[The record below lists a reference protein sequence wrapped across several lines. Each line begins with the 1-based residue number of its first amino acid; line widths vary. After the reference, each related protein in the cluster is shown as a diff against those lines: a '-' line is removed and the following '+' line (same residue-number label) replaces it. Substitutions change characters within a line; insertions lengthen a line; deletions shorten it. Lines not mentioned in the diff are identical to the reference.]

1 MSQPLR
7 MTPVSECNYN
17 YTYYL
22 SIEKDYFDYDGYIE
36 WNKENWVYVNHTIAV
51 YLIII
56 FTGQLLMKSRP
67 AFKLRRSLFAWNLF
81 LAIFSTWG
89 MVRSVPELY
98 YSLKNE
104 GIHDSICKYPYSH
117 GIYGLWGF
125 LYMASKFIEL
135 GDTFFVVLRKQ
146 KLIFLHW
153 YHHITVLF
161 GVCFTNVR
169 SLSTYRY
176 YITANYTVHAIMYS
190 YFALKALGFRIPTRI
205 MIAITSLQIIQM
217 IIGVSTTTYA
227 GIMYLKGV
235 PCQVHPINVIFV
247 LACYGSY
254 FILFSNFFIQTYL
267 KPKSNRS
274 MDQNQNKL
282 NAKKFQ

>member
-1 MSQPLR
+1 MLR
-7 MTPVSECNYN
+7 MTPVSESNYN

-22 SIEKDYFDYDGYIE
+22 SIEKDYFDYDAYIE
-36 WNKENWVYVNHTIAV
+36 WNRDNWIYVNHIIVA
-51 YLIII
+51 YLVII
-56 FTGQLLMKSRP
+56 FTGQLVMKSRS

-89 MVRSVPELY
+89 MIRSVPELY
-98 YSLKNE
+98 YSLKNQ
-104 GIHDSICKYPYSH
+104 GIHESICKYPYSH

-135 GDTFFVVLRKQ
+135 GDTVFVVLRKQ

-190 YFALKALGFRIPTRI
+190 YFALKALGFRVPTKI

-217 IIGVSTTTYA
+217 IIGISTTTYA
-227 GIMYLKGV
+227 GIMLLKRV
-235 PCQVHPINVIFV
+235 PCQVHPINVLFV
-247 LACYGSY
+247 LGCYASY
-254 FILFSNFFIQTYL
+254 FILFSNFFIQTYF

-282 NAKKFQ
+282 QAKKLE